1 MRIKLDRLDRYITDN
16 SKEIE
21 KGDLFLKTWQNAA
34 FSEEAKKAGADI
46 VTPAQIYENLEIDRL
61 KIIGITGTNGKT
73 TTAAAIYSILLDLGY
88 KTALQGTR
96 GFFIND
102 AKAEEKSLTTP
113 PILQNLYNMNRA
125 LEEGCEFFVMEV
137 SSHAIA
143 QKRVESIDFTLKILT
158 NITQDHLD
166 FHKSL
171 ENYIYTKNSF
181 FADESL
187 KLINKDEEKAK
198 FNIKNA
204 MTYGVENPATFQ
216 VMAYTMKEGLGAV
229 IRFGSEI
236 ADFHSQITGLFNLY
250 NLTAAIAA
258 AKIVTNKELKEICE
272 TVENFGGVSGR
283 MEVVCGEPLVIVDFA
298 HTPDGMQKVFEAFP
312 GKDIAV
318 VFGAGGDRDRGK
330 RPKMGAVANRYAKKI
345 YLTSDNPRNEKPEK
359 IIEEIYVG
367 INDKEKVKILPDRK
381 EAIKRAVKELKK
393 EEILLILGK
402 GDEEYQIVGDRKI
415 PFDDRRVIREIF
427 MHQDKNGF

>member
-1 MRIKLDRLDRYITDN
+1 MRIEIERLGRCITDN
-16 SKEIE
+16 TKELQN
-21 KGDLFLKTWQNAA
+21 GDLFLKTWQNAA
-34 FSEEAKKAGADI
+34 FVEEAKNAGADI
-46 VTPAQIYENLEIDRL
+46 VTPAQIYEKLEIDRL

-88 KTALQGTR
+88 RTALQGTR

-113 PILQNLYNMNRA
+113 PILQNLCNMYRA

-143 QKRVESIDFTLKILT
+143 QKRVESIGFSLKILT

-181 FADESL
+181 FADESV

-216 VMAYTMKEGLGAV
+216 VMAYSMKEGLGAV
-229 IRFGSEI
+229 IRFGSEV
-236 ADFHSQITGLFNLY
+236 ADFHSQMTGLFNLY
-250 NLTAAIAA
+250 NLAAATAAT
-258 AKIVTNKELKEICE
+258 KIVTKKELKEICE
-272 TVENFGGVSGR
+272 VVENLGGVSGR
-283 MEVVCGEPLVIVDFA
+283 MEVVSGEPLVVVDFA

-318 VFGAGGDRDRGK
+318 VFGAGGDRDRNK

-345 YLTSDNPRNEKPEK
+345 YLTSDNPRSEEPEK
-359 IIEEIYVG
+359 IIEEIYAG
-367 INDKEKVKILPDRK
+367 ISDKKKAKIIPDRK
-381 EAIKRAVKELKK
+381 EAIKKALYELKK
-393 EEILLILGK
+393 DEVLLVLGK
-402 GDEEYQIVGDRKI
+402 GDEEYQMVGDEKI
-415 PFDDRRVIREIF
+415 PFDDRRVIGEF
-427 MHQDKNGF
+427 LGGKS